1 MRKVIE
7 VFVIVC
13 GHISM
18 QVAALHFL
26 FMHALFI
33 SLLQH
38 NINICI
44 FNEPISALFLFIASK
59 LCILILLSSYCNNFT
74 ISLT

>member
-38 NINICI
+38 NINICY
-44 FNEPISALFLFIASK
+44 F
-59 LCILILLSSYCNNFT
+59 
-74 ISLT
+74 